1 VIQFYIGDGKGK
13 TTAAIGLTVRAIG
26 AGKRV
31 AFVQFDKGH
40 DAGREDYSE
49 RAVLRS
55 LPGLELIVTGCER
68 RRPDGTFRS
77 GNTDEDRAEARRGL
91 DVVKKLLDEGE
102 HDLVVCDE
110 MLGSVTTGLIERRD
124 VEAILDL
131 HGGRED
137 VELVMTGRCR
147 EEALLERA
155 DLVTDMRNV
164 KHYYDAGVKAR
175 RGFDF

>member
-13 TTAAIGLTVRAIG
+13 TTAAIGLAVRAIG

-40 DAGREDYSE
+40 DTGREEYSE

-68 RRPDGTFRS
+68 RRLDGTFRS

-91 DVVKKLLDEGE
+91 DAVEKLLDEGD
-102 HDLVVCDE
+102 HDLIACDE
-110 MLGSVTTGLIERRD
+110 LLGSVTTGLIERRA
-124 VEAILDL
+124 VEALLDL
-131 HGGRED
+131 HGGRAD

-147 EEALLERA
+147 EGALLERA